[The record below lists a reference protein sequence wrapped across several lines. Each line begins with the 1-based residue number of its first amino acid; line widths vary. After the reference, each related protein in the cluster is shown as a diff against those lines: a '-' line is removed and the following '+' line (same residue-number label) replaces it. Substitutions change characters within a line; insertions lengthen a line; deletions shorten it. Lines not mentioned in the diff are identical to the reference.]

1 MSFYDIR
8 KRFEIMQLLPFA
20 HVLQILQYLF
30 KIQWPKG
37 KTMIYKTLHNK
48 PANRATR
55 TSLKTGVNSG
65 SLERSAV
72 QFSLVYGMIYKALF

>member
-30 KIQWPKG
+30 KRD
-37 KTMIYKTLHNK
+37 
-48 PANRATR
+48 NRL
-55 TSLKTGVNSG
+55 SLSQT
-65 SLERSAV
+65 
-72 QFSLVYGMIYKALF
+72 